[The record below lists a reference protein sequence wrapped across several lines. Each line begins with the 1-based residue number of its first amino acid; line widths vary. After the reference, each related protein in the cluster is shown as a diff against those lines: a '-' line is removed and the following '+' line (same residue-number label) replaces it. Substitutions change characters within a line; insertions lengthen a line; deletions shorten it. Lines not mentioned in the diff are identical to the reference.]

1 MDENEAKEMDVVK
14 CVLPWSWSLVLGP
27 LGVKLPRLGSFFN
40 AALAHHVASIAEEL
54 PMNP

>member
-1 MDENEAKEMDVVK
+1 MDENEAKQMDVVI

-27 LGVKLPRLGSFFN
+27 LVYSLGSFFN